1 MNEHKKIETVK
12 EIIEAHCKV
21 HYIDAEVNKQES
33 KSPFSVNTYDQ
44 IVFDEANGLDYRN
57 MYF

>member
-1 MNEHKKIETVK
+1 MLSLHIILNPALINE
-12 EIIEAHCKV
+12 V